1 MSTPVRT
8 LARVVVPW
16 VDSVQTM
23 LSTNRLPK
31 AATERSKV
39 SLSLARQSTS
49 LGPGTALLAV
59 NAMSIFRSSKSD
71 ASLTSEGRTHKEHHD
86 PGDPCRHLTPLPGS
100 IAMRKSNNTLIL

>member
-1 MSTPVRT
+1 VGEHSYSLSSKSRSLAVYIRESRIMSTPVRT

-59 NAMSIFRSSKSD
+59 NAM
-71 ASLTSEGRTHKEHHD
+71 
-86 PGDPCRHLTPLPGS
+86 
-100 IAMRKSNNTLIL
+100 